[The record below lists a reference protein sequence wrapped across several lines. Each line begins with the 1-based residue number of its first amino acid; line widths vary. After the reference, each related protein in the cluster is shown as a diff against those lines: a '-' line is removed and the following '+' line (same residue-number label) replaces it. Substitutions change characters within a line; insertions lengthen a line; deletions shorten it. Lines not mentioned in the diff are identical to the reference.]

1 MKKRYQR
8 FTTPVGTAL
17 WPHLNEPDTKFD
29 KDGSYSVK
37 LILNKEETQN
47 IKKLLAAQLEEFI
60 SSGES
65 KSNKKAPMPIK
76 EDTDQEGKPTGDY
89 QIKFKLR
96 AVGQSRGERWE
107 QRPALFDSQLQPCT
121 DIIGNGSRIKVGAEV
136 VPYSTAM
143 AGTGVTLRLKAVQ
156 VIELK
161 SSGGGGAESWSFSK
175 EEGFTSSGESKQEQE
190 EEIEEG
196 DGPFDF

>member
-1 MKKRYQR
+1 MKKRYTR

-29 KDGSYSVK
+29 KDGSYSVN
-37 LILNKEETQN
+37 LVLDKEQTEN
-47 IKKLLAAQLEEFI
+47 IKEKLAGVLEEFI
-60 SSGES
+60 ASGES
-65 KSNKKAPMPIK
+65 KTKKKAPLPIK
-76 EDTDQEGKPTGDY
+76 EDKDQDGKPTGNY

-121 DIIGNGSRIKVGAEV
+121 DVIGNGSRIKVGAEV
-136 VPYSTAM
+136 VPYSTAL
-143 AGTGVTLRLKAVQ
+143 AGTGISLRLKAVQ
-156 VIELK
+156 VIELS
-161 SSGGGGAESWSFSK
+161 SSGGASADAWSFSK
-175 EEGFTSSGESKQEQE
+175 EEGFTTSGEQKEVTE
-190 EEIEEG
+190 EVEEG

>member
-1 MKKRYQR
+1 MKKRHHR

-29 KDGSYSVK
+29 KDGNYSVNLVVTKPQAMEISEK
-37 LILNKEETQN
+37 LTEI
-47 IKKLLAAQLEEFI
+47 LEEFI
-60 SSGES
+60 ASGES
-65 KSNKKAPMPIK
+65 KSKKKAKLPIK
-76 EDTDQEGKPTGDY
+76 EDTDQEGQSTGNY

-107 QRPALFDSQLQPCT
+107 QRPALFDSQGQPLSEV
-121 DIIGNGSRIKVGAEV
+121 IGSGSKIKVGAEV

-143 AGTGVTLRLKAVQ
+143 AGTGVSLRLKAVQ
-156 VIELK
+156 VIELQSQT
-161 SSGGGGAESWSFSK
+161 SSDTFGSWQFSK
-175 EEGFTSSGESKQEQE
+175 EEGFTTSGEQKEVTE
-190 EEIEEG
+190 EVEEG

>member
-1 MKKRYQR
+1 MKKRYLR

-29 KDGSYSVK
+29 KDGSYSVNLVLGKEQTEDIKEK
-37 LILNKEETQN
+37 L
-47 IKKLLAAQLEEFI
+47 AGVLEEFI
-60 SSGES
+60 ASGES
-65 KSNKKAPMPIK
+65 KTKKKAPMPIK
-76 EDTDQEGKPTGDY
+76 EDKDQDGKPTGNY

-107 QRPALFDSQLQPCT
+107 QRPALFDSQGQPLSEQ
-121 DIIGNGSRIKVGAEV
+121 IGNGSKIKVGAEV

-156 VIELK
+156 VIELS
-161 SSGGGGAESWSFSK
+161 SSGGDNFEAWSFSK
-175 EEGFTSSGESKQEQE
+175 EEGFTTSGEQKQEQE
-190 EEIEEG
+190 EVEEG

>member
-1 MKKRYQR
+1 MKKRYVR

-37 LILNKEETQN
+37 LILNKEDTQN
-47 IKKLLAAQLEEFI
+47 IKTKLSAVLEEFV

-76 EDTDQEGKPTGDY
+76 EDTDKDGKPTGDY

-107 QRPALFDSQLQPCT
+107 QRPALFDSQGQPCS
-121 DIIGNGSRIKVGAEV
+121 DLIGNGSKIKVGAEV

-156 VIELK
+156 VIEL
-161 SSGGGGAESWSFSK
+161 SSVSGGDSFDSWSFSK
-175 EEGFTSSGESKQEQE
+175 EEGFTTSGDQKEVQ

>member
-1 MKKRYQR
+1 MKKRYLR

-29 KDGSYSVK
+29 KDGSYSVN
-37 LILNKEETQN
+37 LVLDKEQTEN
-47 IKKLLAAQLEEFI
+47 IKEKLAGVLEEFI
-60 SSGES
+60 ASGES
-65 KSNKKAPMPIK
+65 KTKKKAPLPIK
-76 EDTDQEGKPTGDY
+76 EDKDQDGKPTGNY

-121 DIIGNGSRIKVGAEV
+121 DVIGNGSRIKVGAEV
-136 VPYSTAM
+136 VPYSTAL
-143 AGTGVTLRLKAVQ
+143 AGTGISLRLKAVQ
-156 VIELK
+156 VIELS
-161 SSGGGGAESWSFSK
+161 SSGGASADAWSFSK
-175 EEGFTSSGESKQEQE
+175 EEGFTTSGEQKEVTE
-190 EEIEEG
+190 EVEEG

>member
-1 MKKRYQR
+1 MKKRYTR

-29 KDGSYSVK
+29 KDGSYSVN
-37 LILNKEETQN
+37 LVLDKEEAMT
-47 IKKLLAAQLEEFI
+47 ISEKLSSVLEEFI
-60 SSGES
+60 ASGES
-65 KSNKKAPMPIK
+65 KSKKKAALPIK
-76 EDTDQEGKPTGDY
+76 EDMGQDGKPTGNY

-107 QRPALFDSQLQPCT
+107 QRPALFDSQGQPLSEHV
-121 DIIGNGSRIKVGAEV
+121 GNGSKIKVGAEV

-156 VIELK
+156 VIELA
-161 SSGGGGAESWSFSK
+161 STGGDNFDSWSFSK
-175 EEGFTSSGESKQEQE
+175 EEGFTTSGEQKEVTE
-190 EEIEEG
+190 EVEEG

>member
-1 MKKRYQR
+1 MKKRYLR

-29 KDGSYSVK
+29 KDGSYSVN
-37 LILNKEETQN
+37 LVLNKEETEN
-47 IKKLLAAQLEEFI
+47 IKSKLSEVLQEFI

-65 KSNKKAPMPIK
+65 KTNKKAPLPIK
-76 EDTDQEGKPTGDY
+76 EDKDQDGKPTGNY

-121 DIIGNGSRIKVGAEV
+121 DVIGNGSRIKVGAEV

-143 AGTGVTLRLKAVQ
+143 AGTGVSLRLKAVQ
-156 VIELK
+156 VIEL
-161 SSGGGGAESWSFSK
+161 SNGGGASADAWSFSK
-175 EEGFTSSGESKQEQE
+175 EDGFTTSGEQKEVTE
-190 EEIEEG
+190 EVEEG

>member
-1 MKKRYQR
+1 MKKRYLR

-29 KDGSYSVK
+29 KDGSYSVN
-37 LILNKEETQN
+37 LVLDKEQTEN
-47 IKKLLAAQLEEFI
+47 IKEKLAGVLEEFI
-60 SSGES
+60 ASGES
-65 KSNKKAPMPIK
+65 KTKKKAPMPIK
-76 EDTDQEGKPTGDY
+76 EDKDQDGKPTGNY

-107 QRPALFDSQLQPCT
+107 QRPALFDSQGQPLT
-121 DIIGNGSRIKVGAEV
+121 EQIGNGSKIKVGAEV

-156 VIELK
+156 VIEL
-161 SSGGGGAESWSFSK
+161 SGSGGDNFEAWSFSK
-175 EEGFTSSGESKQEQE
+175 EEGFTTSGEQKQEQE
-190 EEIEEG
+190 EVEEG

>member
-1 MKKRYQR
+1 MKKRYLR

-29 KDGSYSVK
+29 KDGSYSVN
-37 LILNKEETQN
+37 LVLNKEETEN
-47 IKKLLAAQLEEFI
+47 IKSKLSEVLQEFI

-65 KSNKKAPMPIK
+65 KTNKKAPLPIK
-76 EDTDQEGKPTGDY
+76 EDKDQDGKPTGNY

-121 DIIGNGSRIKVGAEV
+121 DVIGNGSRIKVGAEV

-143 AGTGVTLRLKAVQ
+143 AGTGISLRLKAVQ
-156 VIELK
+156 VIELS
-161 SSGGGGAESWSFSK
+161 SSGGASADAWSFSK
-175 EEGFTSSGESKQEQE
+175 EEGFTTSGEQKEVTE
-190 EEIEEG
+190 EAEEG

>member
-1 MKKRYQR
+1 MKKRYLR

-29 KDGSYSVK
+29 KDGSYSVN
-37 LILNKEETQN
+37 LVLDKEQTEN
-47 IKKLLAAQLEEFI
+47 IKEKLAGVLEEFI
-60 SSGES
+60 ASGES
-65 KSNKKAPMPIK
+65 KTKKKAPLPIK
-76 EDTDQEGKPTGDY
+76 EDKDQDGKPTGNY

-121 DIIGNGSRIKVGAEV
+121 DVIGNGSRIKVGAEV

-143 AGTGVTLRLKAVQ
+143 AGTGISLRLKAVQ
-156 VIELK
+156 VIELS
-161 SSGGGGAESWSFSK
+161 SSGGASADAWSFSK
-175 EEGFTSSGESKQEQE
+175 EEGFTTSGEQKEVTE
-190 EEIEEG
+190 EAEEG